1 MTARC
6 LILVYLQQVGQED
19 YSVIITF
26 IQVKQLFFDIGPFG
40 LDGNECPAFCPL
52 TVSNCPENHMICP
65 GGPDANGCPM
75 PATCFSMTGD
85 FFLLS
90 DNNSQNVDLMGAK
103 CFELIMCY

>member
-65 GGPDANGCPM
+65 GGSDANGCPM

-85 FFLLS
+85 FFYSPITIPKILILWEL
-90 DNNSQNVDLMGAK
+90 NVLN
-103 CFELIMCY
+103 